1 MKYKMKNIIINYK
14 RKNLATLWRFKNS
27 RKGFTLVELLI
38 FMGILTILLT
48 VLTQVFTMILD
59 SQLESQAD
67 SSVDQDG
74 KYIINRLTYD
84 LNNAQN
90 INIPSIPGQ
99 QGETLQLVIGGINYA
114 YSLNNGNMQLSDGNT
129 TENLNSFNTNVSG
142 VNFLRLGNPGGKN
155 SIKITFT
162 LTSKT
167 IKNSGQE
174 QEIFS
179 TTLGLR

>member
-1 MKYKMKNIIINYK
+1 MKNIIINYK
-14 RKNLATLWRFKNS
+14 RKNLTSLWRLENS

-48 VLTQVFTMILD
+48 ILTQVFTMILD
-59 SQLESQAD
+59 AQLESQAN

-84 LNNAQN
+84 LNNAQD
-90 INIPSIPGQ
+90 INTPAAPGQ
-99 QGETLQLVIGGINYA
+99 QEGTLQLAIGGINYV
-114 YSLNNGNMQLSDGNT
+114 YSLNNGNIQLSDGNT
-129 TENLNSFNTNVSG
+129 IENLNSFNTNVSG
-142 VNFLRLGNPGGKN
+142 LNFLRLGNTGGKN

-174 QEIFS
+174 QETFS